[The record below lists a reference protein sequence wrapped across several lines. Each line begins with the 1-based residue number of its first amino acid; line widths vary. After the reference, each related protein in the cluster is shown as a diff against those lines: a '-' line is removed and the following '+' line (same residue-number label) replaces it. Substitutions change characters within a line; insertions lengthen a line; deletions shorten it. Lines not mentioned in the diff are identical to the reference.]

1 MSTPRTLL
9 PCQPA
14 TMSTAQLAA
23 VSFLARYSGR
33 THHLYQ
39 FQLREWFAWCERSR
53 ARPAGRGAEGARRA
67 VHSQLG
73 RARSDGL
80 QRGVDDER
88 GAWLLHVRAHR
99 RCDHRRPGG
108 VRPVAEGAARR
119 VPHPRAGPAGADPVP
134 AGRPDDHRP
143 PRRAGVPPRR
153 QRATGFGGRGGTDR
167 GLRGVAARGTAS
179 CGWSARATS
188 PRRCRSPCRC
198 SACSRSAAGSAPRD
212 R

>member
-39 FQLREWFAWCERSR
+39 FQLREWFAWCERSGLDPLVGVQR
-53 ARPAGRGAEGARRA
+53 AHVEL
-67 VHSQLG
+67 SI
-73 RARSDGL
+73 RSSG
-80 QRGVDDER
+80 ER
-88 GAWLLHVRAHR
+88 GLMDSSVVSMMNGVRGFFKFRAHR
-99 RCDHRRPGG
+99 RFDHRRPGG

-119 VPHPRAGPAGADPVP
+119 VPHPRAGPAGADPHP